1 MQESTHI
8 QIVKHLNSKQ
18 GHSRLEDNKVE
29 VRNNEE
35 KNQETLVKEFAYLS
49 KA

>member
-1 MQESTHI
+1 MQESTCI

-18 GHSRLEDNKVE
+18 GQSRLEDNKLE
-29 VRNNEE
+29 VRNTE